1 MLCFAFCSHPPT
13 LTPLQKN
20 ARGGGV
26 LSIPSFLPSRASWFF
41 HPFIHSFVPTFV
53 HSFIRTFIRVLP
65 PPLGIW
71 PARADPPRSCLTLPA
86 GLSPAPFPP
95 RPPLQTNC
103 GWLAGRGRDQGGALL
118 PHYPRQRPRLRKR
131 AAGLL
136 GSGRRWRLRGVSCH
150 AGPAWAAP
158 APLHRGLRV
167 GRHGARVSVRATA
180 GCAQGAGGCAGLG

>member
-41 HPFIHSFVPTFV
+41 RPFIHSFVPTFV

-95 RPPLQTNC
+95 RPPSRPIAA
-103 GWLAGRGRDQGGALL
+103 GWPGGAGTRAGPCSPTTPGSARGSGNAPRGCWAQAGAGGSVAFPATPGL
-118 PHYPRQRPRLRKR
+118 PGPRQRR
-131 AAGLL
+131 
-136 GSGRRWRLRGVSCH
+136 S
-150 AGPAWAAP
+150 
-158 APLHRGLRV
+158 
-167 GRHGARVSVRATA
+167 TE
-180 GCAQGAGGCAGLG
+180 GCASAATGPG